1 MCVTHFGRTRVDSLS
16 PVYFANFGRWL
27 SPSVRK
33 QSASAAIFNVSILG
47 TDISK
52 GFKGSRFKIEKR
64 FEEAVTAVRAI
75 RPYPRSRVGGEYNK
89 CLHIS
94 SLQNPLHQYI
104 IAIVGY
110 RFFGGHI
117 AFQCFVPLSLLGATP
132 IALQCFM
139 HICDK
144 SASVILQWSSTI
156 LTVSCI
162 FNMYIAVSQNC
173 VWNVPRCSGRM
184 ERRGFV
190 TGLVPDLWSVM
201 KYRLYI
207 YSIYIYDYICVYCT
221 HTYIDGHA
229 HALPFAAKTLGFVR
243 DVLSHLFIF
252 DAIAWQCISDGE
264 IPHGRGLFVLLLY
277 ICLCPH
283 GRGVLVSHGRDEISS
298 PKKARWAI
306 TSETFHSPSWVWI
319 RGESLGLELPDQRQ
333 YVNVFPTN
341 RSRN

>member
-1 MCVTHFGRTRVDSLS
+1 MAEVSYLFSSQPNRESQRFNWHDVCHTFCRTRVDSLS

-75 RPYPRSRVGGEYNK
+75 RPYPRSRVAGWIQQMLTYKLPPKSFTSVYNSY
-89 CLHIS
+89 CRL
-94 SLQNPLHQYI
+94 SLFLGPYRFPVFCAI
-104 IAIVGY
+104 IA
-110 RFFGGHI
+110 FG
-117 AFQCFVPLSLLGATP
+117 SDP

-190 TGLVPDLWSVM
+190 TGLVPDLWYTV
-201 KYRLYI
+201 YIWLYLCILYI
-207 YSIYIYDYICVYCT
+207 YIYV
-221 HTYIDGHA
+221 
-229 HALPFAAKTLGFVR
+229 
-243 DVLSHLFIF
+243 
-252 DAIAWQCISDGE
+252 
-264 IPHGRGLFVLLLY
+264 
-277 ICLCPH
+277 
-283 GRGVLVSHGRDEISS
+283 
-298 PKKARWAI
+298 
-306 TSETFHSPSWVWI
+306 
-319 RGESLGLELPDQRQ
+319 
-333 YVNVFPTN
+333 
-341 RSRN
+341 